1 MEDESAIPVLE
12 DEAIQFECLLV
23 EPQDD
28 HVSVDAFLCFHRN
41 SPEKCMEMEDIP
53 CKFGG
58 DNFGTDPERKHLL
71 GQERGLDIK
80 HSEIEAE
87 NFLAPNGPSSV
98 CEDYLLD
105 ADFGENGKN
114 LDHDSSIELQKLVS
128 GSYDPADNAGDNETS
143 HKSDLSGPTVLNKC
157 MGDPDMNDSTSHD
170 IFSCTADSEMSLEER
185 WFKYPTFTVENM
197 EEDVSSLFLESN
209 NKTMGCTH
217 NVASGEVL
225 CPLTANQETKHVPMG
240 ENKNVS
246 LLGKDASPSKSPIQA
261 SIATHAEKRL
271 RKPPQRFIDELSE
284 PKSRPPK
291 RREVSTPSSR
301 GKFPRV
307 GSHKHCDIKSRAER
321 LSSEDSAGKA
331 IQVPFGPIVHKEG
344 RTSCALPLV
353 PKESRASR
361 APIVAKVLQL
371 DKKPLL
377 QPHKQAF
384 VPRHKEAVLQP
395 HKEAV
400 LQPHNEASVDESE
413 EDDIAEVKLGED
425 GGRRKHHIL
434 WTVSEVKKLIDGVSE
449 YGVGR
454 WSRIKKDLF
463 PSSAHRT
470 PVDLKDKWRNLL
482 KASCAQIEGKKGEDR
497 KRNLAWRPLPKTI
510 LRRVSELATIHP
522 YPRDLRSK
530 R

>member
-1 MEDESAIPVLE
+1 M
-12 DEAIQFECLLV
+12 FY
-23 EPQDD
+23 
-28 HVSVDAFLCFHRN
+28 
-41 SPEKCMEMEDIP
+41 K
-53 CKFGG
+53 GG
-58 DNFGTDPERKHLL
+58 ENFGTNPEQKHLP
-71 GQERGLDIK
+71 GQELGLDIK

-87 NFLAPNGPSSV
+87 NFLAPNDPSSA

-105 ADFGENGKN
+105 ADFGESGKK

-128 GSYDPADNAGDNETS
+128 GSHDPADNAGDNETS
-143 HKSDLSGPTVLNKC
+143 HKSDSSDPTVLNKC
-157 MGDPDMNDSTSHD
+157 LGDPDMNDSTSHD

-185 WFKYPTFTVENM
+185 WFKYPTFTVENI
-197 EEDVSSLFLESN
+197 EEDVSSLFSESN

-217 NVASGEVL
+217 SVASGELL
-225 CPLTANQETKHVPMG
+225 CPLTANQETKHIPMG

-246 LLGKDASPSKSPIQA
+246 LIGKDALPSKSSIQA
-261 SIATHAEKRL
+261 NIVTHAEKRL

-284 PKSRPPK
+284 PKSRPHK
-291 RREVSTPSSR
+291 RREVSTPSSK

-307 GSHKHCDIKSRAER
+307 GSYKHCDIKSRAER
-321 LSSEDSAGKA
+321 LSPEETAGKA
-331 IQVPFGPIVHKEG
+331 IQVPFGPIVHKES

-353 PKESRASR
+353 QKESRTSCALALVQKESRTSR
-361 APIVAKVLQL
+361 APIVEKVLQL

-377 QPHKQAF
+377 QPHKQAL
-384 VPRHKEAVLQP
+384 VPRHKEVVLQP
-395 HKEAV
+395 QKEV
-400 LQPHNEASVDESE
+400 LLQPQKEASVDESE
-413 EDDIAEVKLGED
+413 EDEIAGVKLGED

-434 WTVSEVKKLIDGVSE
+434 WTVSEVKKLIDGVSK

-482 KASCAQIEGKKGEDR
+482 KASCAQREGKKGEDR